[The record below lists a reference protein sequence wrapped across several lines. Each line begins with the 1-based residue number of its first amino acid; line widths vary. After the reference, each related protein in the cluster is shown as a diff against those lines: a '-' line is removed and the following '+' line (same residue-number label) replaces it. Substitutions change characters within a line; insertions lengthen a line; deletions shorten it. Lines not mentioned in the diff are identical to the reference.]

1 MIVVRQTYALKVRR
15 EISEKDR
22 AVFKQQTLMVPASVN
37 VAAIITSRLKNGF
50 LFHYANHPGNYLS
63 LSISAILTCC
73 LTLVKGKAD
82 SRHDVVKRR
91 SVIYT

>member
-1 MIVVRQTYALKVRR
+1 MGPKSSTGDYR
-15 EISEKDR
+15 KDR
-22 AVFKQQTLMVPASVN
+22 AAFKRQTQMVPASVN

-73 LTLVKGKAD
+73 LTLVKGRAE
-82 SRHDVVKRR
+82 SRNDVVKRW
-91 SVIYT
+91 SVFYT